1 MPATPEVPGTYLGF
15 DFGLARIGVAV
26 GDSITGSARP
36 LKTVTRDWPGILAL
50 LAEWQPQACVVGLPL
65 TADGGEQEITATA
78 RRFAGR
84 LRSEWGGPVH
94 LVDERMS
101 SLSATTMMRATRSTG
116 GRRRPMQQE
125 QIDSQAACLILQQ
138 WMDERP

>member
-1 MPATPEVPGTYLGF
+1 MPATYLGF

-36 LKTVTRDWPGILAL
+36 LKTVPRDWQQILEL
-50 LAEWQPQACVVGLPL
+50 LAEWAPSECVVGLPL

-84 LRSEWGGPVH
+84 LSTEWGGPVH
-94 LVDERMS
+94 LSDERMS
-101 SLSATTMMRATRSTG
+101 SLSATSMMRATRATG
-116 GRRRPMQQE
+116 TRRRPMPSE

-138 WMDERP
+138 WMDAQR